1 MWGRGLRPGAGPVYW
16 DWAGSFGILAT
27 AAAFPLLSLKAVNTS
42 HRALGLSVGDMG
54 DKIIEAI
61 NLYSSEDDNMALDVD
76 FYDQD
81 IYDIPDPGVLIEKN
95 GEGT

>member
-1 MWGRGLRPGAGPVYW
+1 
-16 DWAGSFGILAT
+16 
-27 AAAFPLLSLKAVNTS
+27 
-42 HRALGLSVGDMG
+42 MG